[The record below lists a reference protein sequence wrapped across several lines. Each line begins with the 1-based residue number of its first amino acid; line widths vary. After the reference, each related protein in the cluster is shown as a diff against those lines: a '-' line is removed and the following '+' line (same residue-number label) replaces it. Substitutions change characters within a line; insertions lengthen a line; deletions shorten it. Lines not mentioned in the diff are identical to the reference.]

1 MLEPILKNRN
11 FLKRS
16 EVSPLS
22 GIHKHFVQ
30 TYVMRF
36 EEINLENVVFF
47 LIFQSLSILNWK
59 MYLKKIKTSGDI
71 VKRLTLCFTKSNK
84 TYSTYYLKTI
94 TAESYFLY
102 MLSYQMNFKL
112 KILKIFM
119 DLKCLLKNV
128 SFFR

>member
-47 LIFQSLSILNWK
+47 LIFQSLAILNWK
-59 MYLKKIKTSGDI
+59 MYLKNIKTSGDI
-71 VKRLTLCFTKSNK
+71 FKVHSLVKRLTLCFTKSNK
-84 TYSTYYLKTI
+84 TYSSYYLKYYD
-94 TAESYFLY
+94 S
-102 MLSYQMNFKL
+102 
-112 KILKIFM
+112 
-119 DLKCLLKNV
+119 
-128 SFFR
+128 